1 MTNNI
6 ESEVIRAIVELI
18 TPACTNVFFGKS
30 QVIYPK
36 ANGDLRCIEE
46 LTYGVRYRLVLDY
59 YAADSKPSTVVTM
72 AEDVRSALNETMCN
86 DANGAL
92 NETMC
97 NDANGALI
105 VFRKTSGG
113 GFVEEKDNEKIVHYT
128 DAYEVNFYKNQSI

>member
-18 TPACTNVFFGKS
+18 TPACTNVFAGKS

-36 ANGDLRCIEE
+36 ANIDLRCIEE

-59 YAADSKPSTVVTM
+59 YAADSKPTTVVTM
-72 AEDVRSALNETMCN
+72 AENVRSALNDTMCN
-86 DANGAL
+86 D
-92 NETMC
+92 T
-97 NDANGALI
+97 NGALI

-128 DAYEVNFYKNQSI
+128 DAYEVNFYKNQAI

>member
-1 MTNNI
+1 MTNKI
-6 ESEVIRAIVELI
+6 ESEIIRAIVELI
-18 TPACTNVFFGKS
+18 TPACTNVFAGKS

-36 ANGDLRCIEE
+36 ANIDLRCIEE

-92 NETMC
+92 
-97 NDANGALI
+97 I